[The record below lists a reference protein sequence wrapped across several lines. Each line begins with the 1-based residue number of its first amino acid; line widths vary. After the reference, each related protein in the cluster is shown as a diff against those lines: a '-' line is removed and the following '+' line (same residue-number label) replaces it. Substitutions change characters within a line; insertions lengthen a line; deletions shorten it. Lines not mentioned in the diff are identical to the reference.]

1 MQHTSVMNLLI
12 YHEEIMS
19 RKVQNM
25 VMVKWNND
33 IMNTTGYDFKDL
45 GMTGWMDEWMDK
57 WMDALLLLLKSL
69 LTMPYIKTYA
79 IIKLPRIK

>member
-1 MQHTSVMNLLI
+1 
-12 YHEEIMS
+12 
-19 RKVQNM
+19 
-25 VMVKWNND
+25 
-33 IMNTTGYDFKDL
+33 MNTTGYDFKDL

>member
-1 MQHTSVMNLLI
+1 
-12 YHEEIMS
+12 
-19 RKVQNM
+19 
-25 VMVKWNND
+25 
-33 IMNTTGYDFKDL
+33 MNTTGYDFKDL
-45 GMTGWMDEWMDK
+45 GMTGWMDE